1 MAPFAFQIC
10 NMLNAPADEYF
21 TFQVTSLCHHPHPC
35 QCREEGRHCPHPPE
49 SAWCLGVTRKHAQG
63 LCPAYPGWPPRS
75 RFFRQKRRGRRERGV
90 REGWWVFVTLALAGG
105 GVWGW
110 RGGGGTVT
118 SPFSPIPGHL
128 VVWAQHR
135 CSVNGLRLSDWLKT
149 SYHLDSALYRFLTPF
164 PAAYHRHR

>member
-90 REGWWVFVTLALAGG
+90 REGCWVFVTLALAGG

-110 RGGGGTVT
+110 RGGGGNCHFSVLSHPWSSSGLGTAQVLSKW
-118 SPFSPIPGHL
+118 SPPE
-128 VVWAQHR
+128 
-135 CSVNGLRLSDWLKT
+135 
-149 SYHLDSALYRFLTPF
+149 
-164 PAAYHRHR
+164 